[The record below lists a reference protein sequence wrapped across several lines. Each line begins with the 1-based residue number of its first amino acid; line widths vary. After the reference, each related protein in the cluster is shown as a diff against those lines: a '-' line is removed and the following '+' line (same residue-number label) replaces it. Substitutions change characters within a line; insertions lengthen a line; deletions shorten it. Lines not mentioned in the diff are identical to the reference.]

1 MTLSNGPSQRSLRL
15 PSKITSSWSLHNKH
29 HYKTVS
35 LINLFTFLA
44 VYLHIF
50 ECYQTLCPAF
60 LLRRSAH
67 GAQVGKSQ
75 IQAEIGAQSGK
86 SRSTISRLQMT
97 TLSYLSRHRGPA
109 TRTRFSLF
117 CSFLFPSSLP
127 LFLPFA
133 CLGQEDG

>member
-1 MTLSNGPSQRSLRL
+1 MTLSNGCSQRSLRL
-15 PSKITSSWSLHNKH
+15 PSKITSSWLLHNKN
-29 HYKTVS
+29 HYKTAS
-35 LINLFTFLA
+35 LNLFTFLA

-75 IQAEIGAQSGK
+75 IQAEICVQSGK

-109 TRTRFSLF
+109 TRARFSLF

-133 CLGQEDG
+133 CLCQEDG